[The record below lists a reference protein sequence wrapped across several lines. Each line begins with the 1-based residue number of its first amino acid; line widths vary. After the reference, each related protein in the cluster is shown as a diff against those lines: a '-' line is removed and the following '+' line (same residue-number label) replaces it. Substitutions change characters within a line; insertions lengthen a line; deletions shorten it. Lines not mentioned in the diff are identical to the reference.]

1 MRIEVDIDLDDL
13 DAVVRESLRDAYLY
27 NCEPN
32 KIDNSDYVIE
42 PDHEFLKAVD
52 LVLRYY
58 QNAAEQAE
66 WDAMKPKI

>member
-13 DAVVRESLRDAYLY
+13 DAVVRESLREAYFY
-27 NCEPN
+27 NLAPN
-32 KIDNSDYVIE
+32 KIDNSDEVIE
-42 PDHEFLKAVD
+42 PDYEFLKAVD

-66 WDAMKPKI
+66 WDAMKPSV